1 MFILACAWKQ
11 QLPTAASFVSAC
23 MHVCVCV
30 RPFSSPSEGRTHIP
44 ALLPDSG
51 PGRRSA
57 GADKWQGPQ
66 PPLGPL
72 PHLPLAAVTP
82 PAAWLSAQTCRSGIL
97 PSAPT
102 SNPPHPPSFSEVG
115 VFKEIACF
123 LAAHLF
129 CLHMVTVKLET
140 SRRMRSRFHGHAR
153 QLLTRQTESG
163 FRCHQVLTGFVTSDC
178 TVRAAGAVLA
188 ALDRVWFQLFFF
200 FLCDSSVKASRVRR
214 GYGRME
220 NSKRRQAMRERG
232 VVVTLVSANS
242 GKCVCVC
249 EQTRTG
255 TQTHMCVFVGHGIDF

>member
-1 MFILACAWKQ
+1 MRESNSFPQLLASS
-11 QLPTAASFVSAC
+11 LHAC
-23 MHVCVCV
+23 TCVCASV
-30 RPFSSPSEGRTHIP
+30 PSLHLQREGHTFQRCFPTLALGDARPELISDRAPS
-44 ALLPDSG
+44 L
-51 PGRRSA
+51 RSA
-57 GADKWQGPQ
+57 PFPTSPWQPW
-66 PPLGPL
+66 PPRGLAQRTDVPL
-72 PHLPLAAVTP
+72 RN
-82 PAAWLSAQTCRSGIL
+82 SALC
-97 PSAPT
+97 PT

-242 GKCVCVC
+242 GKCVCVWT
-249 EQTRTG
+249 ETRTG
-255 TQTHMCVFVGHGIDF
+255 TQTHMCVFVGHGMDF